1 MGLLKHA
8 VIPFNALV
16 NALFFYKFLIAED
29 YAEIMA
35 DWGKDDTPLTPLENH
50 LFHIGG
56 GIGLAFLINSLAAIF
71 VENSHYR
78 MMVCLLQIVIFTVDG
93 YSYVKLDV
101 NINPIIYVIVG
112 VNVVGLLV
120 HSQEPGIF
128 TKDKNSDG
136 KSKKKKWTLPL
147 YGIDEGW
154 QA

>member
-16 NALFFYKFLIAED
+16 NALVFYSNPNPF
-29 YAEIMA
+29 
-35 DWGKDDTPLTPLENH
+35 WGKDDRPLTALEHH
-50 LFHIGG
+50 LFHMVGG
-56 GIGLAFLINSLAAIF
+56 RDLAFLIHFLAAIF

-78 MMVCLLQIVIFTVDG
+78 MMVCLLQIVIFTIDG
-93 YSYVKLDV
+93 YSNVKLDV

-136 KSKKKKWTLPL
+136 KSKKKK
-147 YGIDEGW
+147 
-154 QA
+154 